1 MMDIVESSNVACGLQ
16 VFWYTIVRAV
26 HCCKPVSLRA
36 QEDSR
41 VSTGSPTQTRR
52 STPKSIIPKLRWCG
66 TEERRSGK
74 FKSSLFPYGKKGDCP
89 PAHTIKHRTCSVCD
103 AGMVGG
109 TGGGMC
115 TSTQGCCVS
124 RSLPPRFFGGMK
136 LKCSGAQHYSIPNL
150 DDAKLR
156 TITVFTFGA
165 KRT

>member
-1 MMDIVESSNVACGLQ
+1 MSLVGCKYFGIRLCAPSIVANLFRFVHKKTHACPPVHPRKRAAALQ
-16 VFWYTIVRAV
+16 
-26 HCCKPVSLRA
+26 
-36 QEDSR
+36 R
-41 VSTGSPTQTRR
+41 VLFQNYAGA
-52 STPKSIIPKLRWCG
+52 
-66 TEERRSGK
+66 ERRKEGAK
-74 FKSSLFPYGKKGDCP
+74 FKSSLFQYGKKGDCP